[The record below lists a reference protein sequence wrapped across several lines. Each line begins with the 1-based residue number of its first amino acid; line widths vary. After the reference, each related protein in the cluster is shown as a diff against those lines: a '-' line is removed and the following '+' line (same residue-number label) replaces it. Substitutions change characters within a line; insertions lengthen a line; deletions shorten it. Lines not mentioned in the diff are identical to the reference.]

1 MNLKI
6 GITGASGVLGS
17 ELQKKI
23 KKNLIIFKG
32 DLTKK
37 KDVYD
42 WIKNNEFKSIYHF
55 AAIVPI
61 KEFNKS
67 VKKNFKVNTTGT
79 KFLVDAIIKFQSKKI
94 WFFYSS
100 TSHVYKLNNRSIKT
114 KETDKC
120 NPQSAYGL
128 SKREAEK
135 YIIKNFSKYNYQYL
149 IGRIFSFTHKKQ
161 KKTFFVPSLIKK
173 LLKFK
178 KNKINKIENVNH
190 YRDFLTTKD
199 IVNAILL
206 LEKKK
211 KTGIF
216 NIGSGQKLHLVD
228 IINHLNKFTKKNI
241 QISKN
246 LKKTYLI
253 ANISKLRKIGWKQK
267 YNFLS
272 HLNNIFKYKI
282 LDKYNN

>member
-1 MNLKI
+1 MSLKI

-37 KDVYD
+37 KDVHD
-42 WIKNNEFKSIYHF
+42 WVKNNKFKSIYHF

-67 VKKNFKVNTTGT
+67 VKKSFKVNSTGT

-120 NPQSAYGL
+120 KPQSAYGL

-135 YIIKNFSKYNYQYL
+135 YIIKNFSKYNYIKIL
-149 IGRIFSFTHKKQ
+149 ILNFQNTSIFKVNKQ
-161 KKTFFVPSLIKK
+161 WKS
-173 LLKFK
+173 
-178 KNKINKIENVNH
+178 EN
-190 YRDFLTTKD
+190 YI
-199 IVNAILL
+199 IVNI
-206 LEKKK
+206 
-211 KTGIF
+211 
-216 NIGSGQKLHLVD
+216 
-228 IINHLNKFTKKNI
+228 
-241 QISKN
+241 
-246 LKKTYLI
+246 
-253 ANISKLRKIGWKQK
+253 
-267 YNFLS
+267 
-272 HLNNIFKYKI
+272 
-282 LDKYNN
+282 

>member
-1 MNLKI
+1 MSFKI

-67 VKKNFKVNTTGT
+67 LKKSFKINSTGT

-100 TSHVYKLNNRSIKT
+100 TSHVYKLNNRLIKT

-120 NPQSAYGL
+120 SPQSSYGL

-149 IGRIFSFTHKKQ
+149 IGRIFSFKHKNQ
-161 KKTFFVPSLIKK
+161 KKTFFVTSLIKK

-199 IVNAILL
+199 IINAILF
-206 LEKKK
+206 LERKKR
-211 KTGIF
+211 TGIF

-241 QISKN
+241 QIGKN
-246 LKKTYLI
+246 IKKTYLI
-253 ANISKLRKIGWKQK
+253 ANISKLRKIGWEKK
-267 YNFLS
+267 YNFFS
-272 HLNNIFKYKI
+272 ELNNILKYKI
-282 LDKYNN
+282 LNKYNN